1 MVNVPQLNQPFIP
14 NLGAAL
20 DNGARYKT
28 MTMQNKLAEAAA
40 LRQEK
45 LPGLVQAHQTGTAT
59 PEQKANLVAF
69 NPQVANML
77 ASNATA
83 AEKQKTERAG
93 QILLAAQE
101 SEDPVSFIR
110 QYGGG
115 VFDAEDM
122 EKLETAPPEAVQGFI
137 KYGITKALGTSG
149 AQTQMNNERDH
160 GLALDRFDET
170 QAQNAHSRN
179 VDGQRLE
186 IQRQAAR
193 RAAANAGAPNTNIG
207 KLIAARDRLPEGHPN
222 RAAFDAAITKAT
234 QSTGMSIT
242 TADGTTIQT
251 GVPAG
256 AMHRST
262 QKTVEGNILE
272 ADETLAR
279 LKGIG
284 ETFEEEYLTTRGRA
298 KALFA
303 SGKDRLGIDLSEED
317 EAYLREFSQFKAS
330 AIANVNRTIQDLT
343 GAAMG
348 VQEAKR
354 IISELPNPGSG
365 LLDGDSPTQFKAK
378 YDRVVRDVERARAR
392 AIYARNRGIGFET
405 IPLGN
410 MDSIMAERAKNLKEE
425 VRQENPSA
433 SPSDITKEA
442 KRRFRAEFGG

>member
-1 MVNVPQLNQPFIP
+1 MVNVPALNQPFIP
-14 NLGAAL
+14 NVGAAM
-20 DNGARYKT
+20 DKGAQYKA

-40 LRQEK
+40 LRQAN
-45 LPGLVQAHQTGTAT
+45 LPGLVQASQSGTAT
-59 PEQKANLVAF
+59 PEQRANLMAYH
-69 NPQVANML
+69 PQIANNL
-77 ASNATA
+77 ATSAANAS
-83 AEKQKTERAG
+83 KQKTEQIG
-93 QILLAAQE
+93 QLLLTAKGQK
-101 SEDPVSFIR
+101 DPVAFIM
-110 QYGGG
+110 QNHGGL
-115 VFDAEDM
+115 FDEGDIARIQLDP
-122 EKLETAPPEAVQGFI
+122 AAAI
-137 KYGITKALGTSG
+137 DWGITQALGTSG
-149 AQTQMNNERDH
+149 AQTQQNTDRTFDRGVMESDRGYNRGVLESDRSHNNDT
-160 GLALDRFDET
+160 A
-170 QAQNAHSRN
+170 
-179 VDGQRLE
+179 RLN
-186 IQRQAAR
+186 IQRATAR
-193 RAAANAGAPNTNIG
+193 RAAANANAPNTNIG
-207 KLIAARDRLPEGHPN
+207 KLIAARDRLPPGHPN

-256 AMHRST
+256 QMHRST
-262 QKTVEGNILE
+262 QKAVEGNILE

-298 KALFA
+298 KALIA
-303 SGKDRLGIDLSEED
+303 SGKDRLGVDLSVED

-392 AIYARNRGIGFET
+392 AIYARNRGIGFES

-433 SPSDITKEA
+433 SPNDITKEA